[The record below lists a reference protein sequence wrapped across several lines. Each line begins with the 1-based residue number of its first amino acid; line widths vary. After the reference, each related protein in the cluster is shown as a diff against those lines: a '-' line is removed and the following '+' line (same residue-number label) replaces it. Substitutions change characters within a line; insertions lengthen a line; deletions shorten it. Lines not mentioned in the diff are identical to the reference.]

1 MKTAQPGTVSHGT
14 LLTSA
19 QRLAYDEAL
28 ASAWK
33 AYSEA
38 TAPAE
43 KAYDEALASAQ
54 KAHTEARAVAFAR
67 ARQAFAAEPFAS

>member
-1 MKTAQPGTVSHGT
+1 MKPAQLGTVSHGT

-28 ASAWK
+28 ASARK

-38 TAPAE
+38 IAPAW
-43 KAYDEALASAQ
+43 KAFDEALASAW
-54 KAHTEARAVAFAR
+54 KAHTEARAVAR